1 MFVSARGRG
10 GRLLEGCADAVNSA
24 NETGIF
30 FFAFFF
36 FRERQGNGEDFEGEM
51 SERIKTNQGRTEEEE
66 RIEMKDEHHRL
77 ELFFFFFLGTTKKKE
92 KKNSNKAVGSQLHW
106 KMKKMRQ

>member
-1 MFVSARGRG
+1 MFVSARGRE

-30 FFAFFF
+30 FLTFF
-36 FRERQGNGEDFEGEM
+36 FRERQGNREDFEGEM

-66 RIEMKDEHHRL
+66 SIEMKDEHHRL
-77 ELFFFFFLGTTKKKE
+77 ELFCFFFSERDNKKKRKKGKE
-92 KKNSNKAVGSQLHW
+92 KLQ
-106 KMKKMRQ
+106 

>member
-1 MFVSARGRG
+1 MFVSARGRE
-10 GRLLEGCADAVNSA
+10 GRLLEGCTDAVNSA

-30 FFAFFF
+30 FLTFF

-66 RIEMKDEHHRL
+66 SIEMKDEHHRL
-77 ELFFFFFLGTTKKKE
+77 ELFCFFFPRGTTKKKGTE
-92 KKNSNKAVGSQLHW
+92 KLQ
-106 KMKKMRQ
+106 

>member
-1 MFVSARGRG
+1 MFVSARGRE
-10 GRLLEGCADAVNSA
+10 GRLLEGCTDAVNSA

-30 FFAFFF
+30 FM
-36 FRERQGNGEDFEGEM
+36 ERQGNGEDFEGEM
-51 SERIKTNQGRTEEEE
+51 SERIKTNQGRKEEES
-66 RIEMKDEHHRL
+66 IEMKDEHHRL
-77 ELFFFFFLGTTKKKE
+77 ELFCFFFPRGTTKKKE